1 MKYCAAQVK
10 YLTAIQELSAASDE
24 VKSVDIAR
32 HLGVSR
38 SSVSKTLRCLANSG
52 LVYEDYAISVVL
64 TPEGIDVI
72 RDIFRN
78 FNETYIFFRR
88 FLKLSHEDAHNQALT
103 FVTTFP
109 EETCDR
115 LRKVIKKTS
124 RKTNIDK
131 KGY

>member
-10 YLTAIQELSAASDE
+10 YLTAIRELSAEAEE

-52 LVYEDYAISVVL
+52 LVCEDYAISVVL
-64 TPEGIDVI
+64 TPEGEEAV
-72 RDIFRN
+72 REIFRN

-88 FLKLSHEDAHNQALT
+88 FLRLNHEEAHNQALT

-109 EETCDR
+109 EETSDR
-115 LRKVIKKTS
+115 LRKLMKKTM
-124 RKTNIDK
+124 K
-131 KGY
+131 K

>member
-10 YLTAIQELSAASDE
+10 YLTAIQELSAESEE

-64 TPEGIDVI
+64 TQEGKDAV

-88 FLKLSHEDAHNQALT
+88 FLRLNHEDAHEQALT

-109 EETCDR
+109 EETSDR
-115 LRKVIKKTS
+115 LRKLMKKTM
-124 RKTNIDK
+124 K
-131 KGY
+131 K

>member
-124 RKTNIDK
+124 RKTVIDK
-131 KGY
+131 KMH

>member
-10 YLTAIQELSAASDE
+10 YLTAIRELSAEDEE

-52 LVYEDYAISVVL
+52 LVCEDYAISVVL
-64 TPEGIDVI
+64 TPEGEEAV
-72 RDIFRN
+72 REIFRN

-88 FLKLSHEDAHNQALT
+88 FLRLNHEEAHNQALT

-109 EETCDR
+109 EETSDR
-115 LRKVIKKTS
+115 LRKLMKKTM
-124 RKTNIDK
+124 K
-131 KGY
+131 K

>member
-10 YLTAIQELSAASDE
+10 YILAIHELAAESDE

-52 LVYEDYAISVVL
+52 LVCEDYGISVVL
-64 TPEGIDVI
+64 TPEGEEAFS
-72 RDIFRN
+72 DIFRN
-78 FNETYIFFRR
+78 FNEVYIFFRR
-88 FLKLSHEDAHNQALT
+88 FLKLPHEDAHKQALT

-109 EETCDR
+109 EETSDR
-115 LRKVIKKTS
+115 LRKII
-124 RKTNIDK
+124 RKNVQR
-131 KGY
+131 

>member
-10 YLTAIQELSAASDE
+10 YLTAIQELSAESEE

-38 SSVSKTLRCLANSG
+38 SSVSKTLRCLAASG

-64 TPEGIDVI
+64 TKEGEEAV

-88 FLKLSHEDAHNQALT
+88 FLRLNHEDAHNQALT

-109 EETCDR
+109 EETSDR
-115 LRKVIKKTS
+115 LRKLIKKTM
-124 RKTNIDK
+124 KNNK
-131 KGY
+131 

>member
-10 YLTAIQELSAASDE
+10 YIIAIHELAAVSDE

-52 LVYEDYAISVVL
+52 LVYEDFGISVAL
-64 TPEGIDVI
+64 TSEGEDAVS
-72 RDIFRN
+72 DIFRN
-78 FNETYIFFRR
+78 FNEVYIFFRR
-88 FLKLSHEDAHNQALT
+88 FLKLPHEDAHKQALT

-115 LRKVIKKTS
+115 LRKII
-124 RKTNIDK
+124 RKNVHK
-131 KGY
+131 NNY